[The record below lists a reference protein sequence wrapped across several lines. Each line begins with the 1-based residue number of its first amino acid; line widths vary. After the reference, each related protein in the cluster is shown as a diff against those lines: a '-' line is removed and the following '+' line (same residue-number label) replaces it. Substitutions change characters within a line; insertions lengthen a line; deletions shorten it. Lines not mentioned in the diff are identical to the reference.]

1 MYYVKVG
8 DIMETTGERIKRYRE
23 ASGMTQE
30 ELAAKI
36 KTSPQNIYKYEKGI
50 IHNIP
55 MKRIQALSEVFGIAP
70 AQLAGWGSDPCGK
83 LNSPVQKNNPIKPL
97 EAPDLSEDEK
107 TLIVLYRQASPD
119 YQTALLNL
127 LKAGQ
132 RSEDGTKREP
142 ERVIKPSGTLKLAS
156 TMPPYRFRDENSDE

>member
-55 MKRIQALSEVFGIAP
+55 MKRIQALSEVFGIP
-70 AQLAGWGSDPCGK
+70 PTQLVGWGSDSCAKP
-83 LNSPVQKNNPIKPL
+83 SHPVQKHDPLKPL
-97 EAPDLSEDEK
+97 EVIGLSEDEK
-107 TLIVLYRQASPD
+107 TLIALYRQASPD

-127 LKAGQ
+127 LKVGQ
-132 RSEDGTKREP
+132 QSEHGTKHDP

-156 TMPPYRFRDENSDE
+156 TMPPYRFRDKNNDK